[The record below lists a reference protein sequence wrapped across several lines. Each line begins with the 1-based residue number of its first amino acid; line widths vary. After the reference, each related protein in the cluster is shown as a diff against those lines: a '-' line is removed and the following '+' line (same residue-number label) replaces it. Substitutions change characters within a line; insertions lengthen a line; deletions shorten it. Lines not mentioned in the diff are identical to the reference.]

1 MSSIEEKWAANQE
14 KTAWIM
20 SFPGLVRNWSE
31 CEGKRVKKTLPLKDG
46 TGQVVMMDD
55 GTFTVAARLDPTTHQ
70 ILEGIQS
77 LRPELESRLIEAYRK
92 LDEKVER
99 EKEMTRKARMEKI
112 LGAIRNNMSELPELK
127 KEILDLI
134 RRLPD

>member
-1 MSSIEEKWAANQE
+1 
-14 KTAWIM
+14 
-20 SFPGLVRNWSE
+20 
-31 CEGKRVKKTLPLKDG
+31 
-46 TGQVVMMDD
+46 
-55 GTFTVAARLDPTTHQ
+55 
-70 ILEGIQS
+70 
-77 LRPELESRLIEAYRK
+77 
-92 LDEKVER
+92 VER